1 MSVSVSPER
10 LYVPRQECP
19 HEDLIVSTCKLE
31 RVGLSLFP
39 VPLRSLRPWASPALC
54 ELTFPDLGSGSIPAD
69 PSPLTSPL
77 LPPQS
82 LDFESQPVH
91 TVVLEALNKFL
102 DPRFADL
109 GTFRDQAIVRV
120 AVTDVDEPPE
130 FRPPSGLL
138 EVQEDAQV
146 GSLVGVVTARDPDA
160 ANRPVR

>member
-1 MSVSVSPER
+1 MGGVAQAPSACRGSPCPLE
-10 LYVPRQECP
+10 LEQDAQQEC
-19 HEDLIVSTCKLE
+19 
-31 RVGLSLFP
+31 
-39 VPLRSLRPWASPALC
+39 
-54 ELTFPDLGSGSIPAD
+54 
-69 PSPLTSPL
+69 PLTSPL
-77 LPPQS
+77 LLPPQR

-91 TVVLEALNKFL
+91 TVVLEALNKFV
-102 DPRFADL
+102 DPRFSDL

>member
-1 MSVSVSPER
+1 MILAASLLCPPSWQCHHSPGPS
-10 LYVPRQECP
+10 L
-19 HEDLIVSTCKLE
+19 TCL
-31 RVGLSLFP
+31 LCFP
-39 VPLRSLRPWASPALC
+39 QR
-54 ELTFPDLGSGSIPAD
+54 
-69 PSPLTSPL
+69 
-77 LPPQS
+77 
-82 LDFESQPVH
+82 LDFESQQVH
-91 TVVLEALNKFL
+91 TVVLEALNKFV

>member
-1 MSVSVSPER
+1 MLSPLPSPSVTLGQSCVSV
-10 LYVPRQECP
+10 L
-19 HEDLIVSTCKLE
+19 
-31 RVGLSLFP
+31 
-39 VPLRSLRPWASPALC
+39 
-54 ELTFPDLGSGSIPAD
+54 LTMLVHQAPQ
-69 PSPLTSPL
+69 LTGPL

-91 TVVLEALNKFL
+91 TVVLEALNKFV

-120 AVTDVDEPPE
+120 SVTDVDEPPE
-130 FRPPSGLL
+130 FQPPSGLL

>member
-1 MSVSVSPER
+1 MTLGR
-10 LYVPRQECP
+10 PRP
-19 HEDLIVSTCKLE
+19 LWAHLPDV
-31 RVGLSLFP
+31 LFRHRACGGP
-39 VPLRSLRPWASPALC
+39 THQPSASN
-54 ELTFPDLGSGSIPAD
+54 
-69 PSPLTSPL
+69 
-77 LPPQS
+77 PQR
-82 LDFESQPVH
+82 LDFESQPLH
-91 TVVLEALNKFL
+91 TVVLEALNKFV

>member
-1 MSVSVSPER
+1 MS
-10 LYVPRQECP
+10 LGK
-19 HEDLIVSTCKLE
+19 T
-31 RVGLSLFP
+31 
-39 VPLRSLRPWASPALC
+39 VPLRTSLSLPVTREGWSESLPGAPAESATLGEPRPS
-54 ELTFPDLGSGSIPAD
+54 ELTSLPDLGSGRIPAD
-69 PSPLTSPL
+69 PRPLTRPL

>member
-1 MSVSVSPER
+1 M
-10 LYVPRQECP
+10 
-19 HEDLIVSTCKLE
+19 
-31 RVGLSLFP
+31 
-39 VPLRSLRPWASPALC
+39 
-54 ELTFPDLGSGSIPAD
+54 GSGSIPAD

-130 FRPPSGLL
+130 FQPPSGLL

>member
-1 MSVSVSPER
+1 MSVTWGLP
-10 LYVPRQECP
+10 PP
-19 HEDLIVSTCKLE
+19 
-31 RVGLSLFP
+31 VGP
-39 VPLRSLRPWASPALC
+39 PGPLTHPPSA
-54 ELTFPDLGSGSIPAD
+54 
-69 PSPLTSPL
+69 PSP
-77 LPPQS
+77 QR

-91 TVVLEALNKFL
+91 TVVLEALNKFV

>member
-1 MSVSVSPER
+1 M
-10 LYVPRQECP
+10 
-19 HEDLIVSTCKLE
+19 
-31 RVGLSLFP
+31 
-39 VPLRSLRPWASPALC
+39 PLWSLRPWASPALC
-54 ELTFPDLGSGSIPAD
+54 ELTSPPDLGSGSIPAD

>member
-1 MSVSVSPER
+1 MPSSPPPPTR
-10 LYVPRQECP
+10 RP
-19 HEDLIVSTCKLE
+19 SMT
-31 RVGLSLFP
+31 GL
-39 VPLRSLRPWASPALC
+39 LC
-54 ELTFPDLGSGSIPAD
+54 
-69 PSPLTSPL
+69 
-77 LPPQS
+77 LPQR
-82 LDFESQPVH
+82 LDFESQQVH
-91 TVVLEALNKFL
+91 TVVLEALNKFV